1 MDFDAVANELYALA
15 PSEFTASRD
24 ARVAGARRD
33 GDRAGAVAVKALKK
47 PSPAAWAV
55 NVLAEE
61 RSDDLA
67 RLLELGEQM
76 RRAQSQLRA
85 DELRR
90 LGRQRQS
97 AVSGLAR
104 EARSLVAAR
113 GHPISDAAGRQ
124 VEETLN
130 AALADPDAAR
140 AVVSRRLVRPL
151 EHTGMG
157 PVDINQAVAAAAAP
171 AAKPVAG
178 PAPASAG
185 AGAGK
190 GTGAKATSEAEAE
203 VDRRRA
209 EAEGLRRQQETA
221 EAEVRRAE
229 TAAADSDAALREA
242 EERRAATSDHVRRL
256 ERGTRRGT
264 ARSRG
269 GHGPGRAGQTGAPR
283 RRAVTPS
290 GATGSPSGG

>member
-1 MDFDAVANELYALA
+1 
-15 PSEFTASRD
+15 
-24 ARVAGARRD
+24 
-33 GDRAGAVAVKALKK
+33 
-47 PSPAAWAV
+47 
-55 NVLAEE
+55 
-61 RSDDLA
+61 
-67 RLLELGEQM
+67 M

-256 ERGTRRGT
+256 EHGTRARRG
-264 ARSRG
+264 AK
-269 GHGPGRAGQTGAPR
+269 PR
-283 RRAVTPS
+283 RLRSGPSRPNRRATTPS
-290 GATGSPSGG
+290 GHSKRRDWESKRRLTGSQSWIASSCVISGLWADRRRRHGMVTRADAPPTP